1 VQEEHPAHSSVFVAD
16 FLRLY
21 GWGSLENKAMI
32 KQDIVYAKYG
42 VLLFLSNLSLDQYH
56 KGA

>member
-1 VQEEHPAHSSVFVAD
+1 MHSRVFVAD

>member
-1 VQEEHPAHSSVFVAD
+1 MPFSIT
-16 FLRLY
+16 LL
-21 GWGSLENKAMI
+21 SLVKIIINILGKNKAMI